1 MSNEAIVTDK
11 APAAL
16 GPYSAAVKSGNV
28 IHVSGQLPVDPATGE
43 FAGEDIASQT
53 RQSLTNIQNILAA
66 AGATMANVA
75 ECTVLLDDINDFA
88 GMNEVYGEFFSEP
101 FPARAAFE
109 VAALPK
115 AAKVEI
121 KAVAYLE
128 GASRCISERLAPSRL
143 RAAAALF
150 RAARLSAHFLP
161 AKRALSDGFARRRAR
176 LCLYLHALSRAAS
189 RDHVE
194 RSAPPR
200 RAPSPPPKTAPRL
213 A

>member
-53 RQSLTNIQNILAA
+53 RQSLSNIQNILAA

-101 FPARAAFE
+101 YPARAAFE

-121 KAVAYLE
+121 KAVAYL
-128 GASRCISERLAPSRL
+128 
-143 RAAAALF
+143 
-150 RAARLSAHFLP
+150 
-161 AKRALSDGFARRRAR
+161 
-176 LCLYLHALSRAAS
+176 
-189 RDHVE
+189 
-194 RSAPPR
+194 
-200 RAPSPPPKTAPRL
+200 
-213 A
+213 

>member
-43 FAGEDIASQT
+43 LAGEDIASQT

-101 FPARAAFE
+101 YPARAAFE

-121 KAVAYLE
+121 KAVAYL
-128 GASRCISERLAPSRL
+128 
-143 RAAAALF
+143 
-150 RAARLSAHFLP
+150 
-161 AKRALSDGFARRRAR
+161 
-176 LCLYLHALSRAAS
+176 
-189 RDHVE
+189 
-194 RSAPPR
+194 
-200 RAPSPPPKTAPRL
+200 
-213 A
+213 

>member
-75 ECTVLLDDINDFA
+75 ECIVLLDDINDFA

-121 KAVAYLE
+121 KAVAYL
-128 GASRCISERLAPSRL
+128 
-143 RAAAALF
+143 
-150 RAARLSAHFLP
+150 
-161 AKRALSDGFARRRAR
+161 
-176 LCLYLHALSRAAS
+176 
-189 RDHVE
+189 
-194 RSAPPR
+194 
-200 RAPSPPPKTAPRL
+200 
-213 A
+213 

>member
-88 GMNEVYGEFFSEP
+88 GMNEVYGEFFSELY
-101 FPARAAFE
+101 PARAAFE

-121 KAVAYLE
+121 KAVAYL
-128 GASRCISERLAPSRL
+128 
-143 RAAAALF
+143 
-150 RAARLSAHFLP
+150 
-161 AKRALSDGFARRRAR
+161 
-176 LCLYLHALSRAAS
+176 
-189 RDHVE
+189 
-194 RSAPPR
+194 
-200 RAPSPPPKTAPRL
+200 
-213 A
+213 